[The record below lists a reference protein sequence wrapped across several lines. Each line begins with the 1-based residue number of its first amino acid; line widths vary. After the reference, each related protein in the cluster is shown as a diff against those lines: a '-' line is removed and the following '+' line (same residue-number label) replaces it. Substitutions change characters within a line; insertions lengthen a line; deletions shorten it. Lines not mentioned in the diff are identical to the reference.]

1 MRGATKMSELINNR
15 EHRKLIIK
23 EILLDLHK
31 GKSVEEV
38 KPRFDTIAADMNAAE
53 LSLIEQSLIN
63 EGIPVEEIQNL
74 CDVHAAVFK
83 EALSE
88 KPNIEVSKGHP
99 LDVFRDENQAL
110 EELMDIQI
118 IPLIDNLR
126 NAMPEQESSVV
137 SGLLEK
143 INLLWDVDKHYSRK
157 ENLIFPFLENYG
169 ITAPPKV
176 MWGVDDEIRELLK
189 DSKRIAHQ
197 YTVDSKDLFINKL
210 EETLHQIK
218 EMIFKENK
226 ILFPMLIETLS
237 DNDWMLIQ
245 EDSDQ
250 IGYCLIEPS
259 TKWQPH
265 KSPLT
270 DIQSKNLIAEGVIKF
285 ETGILTPKEIELI
298 FSHLPID
305 ITFVGKDDLVKF
317 FSASKDRIF
326 HRTKTIIGRKVENCH
341 PPASVH
347 VVEQLAA
354 DLKTGKKDSES
365 FWLRLGDKYV
375 YIQYIAVRDSKGE
388 FVGVLEATQDIKPIQ
403 EITGEKRIM
412 D

>member
-1 MRGATKMSELINNR
+1 MSELINNR
-15 EHRKLIIK
+15 ENRKQSIK
-23 EILLDLHK
+23 DILLDLHK

-38 KPRFDTIAADMNAAE
+38 KPRFDAIAAEMNAAE

-88 KPNIEVSKGHP
+88 KPNVEVAKGHP
-99 LDVFRDENQAL
+99 LDIYRDENQAL
-110 EELMDIQI
+110 EELIAI
-118 IPLIDNLR
+118 GIRPLLTSL
-126 NAMPEQESSVV
+126 ATASSEQEPEVV
-137 SGLLEK
+137 RRLLEK
-143 INLLWDVDKHYSRK
+143 LNLLWDVDKHYTRK
-157 ENLIFPFLENYG
+157 ENLIFPLLENYG

-176 MWGVDDEIRELLK
+176 MWGVDDEIRGLLK
-189 DSKRIAHQ
+189 ESKRIALH
-197 YTVDSKDLFINKL
+197 YTEESKEPLINKL
-210 EETLHQIK
+210 EETLHQIN

-226 ILFPMLIETLS
+226 ILFPMLMETLS
-237 DNDWMLIQ
+237 ENDWLLIQ

-259 TKWQPH
+259 LKWVPH
-265 KSPLT
+265 KTVLT
-270 DIQSKNLIAEGVIKF
+270 EMRDAKSLRTQGVIKF

-317 FSASKDRIF
+317 FSASKERIF

-347 VVEQLAA
+347 IVEQLAEE
-354 DLKTGKKDSES
+354 LKSGKKAKEA
-365 FWLRLGDKYV
+365 FWLRLGDKY
-375 YIQYIAVRDSKGE
+375 IHIEYIAVRDTNGE
-388 FVGVLEATQDIKPIQ
+388 FVGVLEATQDIKPLQ

>member
-1 MRGATKMSELINNR
+1 MMSELINNR
-15 EHRKLIIK
+15 EHRKQIIK

-38 KPRFDTIAADMNAAE
+38 KPRFDAIATEMNAAE

-99 LDVFRDENQAL
+99 LNIYREENQAL
-110 EELMDIQI
+110 EKFIAIDIR
-118 IPLIDNLR
+118 PLLDSLR
-126 NAMPEQESSVV
+126 TSLAEQESEIVRK
-137 SGLLEK
+137 LLEK
-143 INLLWDVDKHYSRK
+143 LNLLWDIDKHYSRK

-189 DSKRIAHQ
+189 ESKNISLQ
-197 YTVDSKDLFINKL
+197 YKIGSKELLITKL
-210 EETLHQIK
+210 EETLHQIG

-226 ILFPMLIETLS
+226 ILFPMLMETLS
-237 DNDWMLIQ
+237 ENDWFLIQ

-259 TKWQPH
+259 IKWIPS

-270 DIQSKNLIAEGVIKF
+270 DLQESKVLSSKGVIKF

-298 FSHLPID
+298 FSYLPID

-347 VVEQLAA
+347 IVEQLAN
-354 DLKTGKKDSES
+354 DLKSGKKDREA
-365 FWLRLGDKYV
+365 FWLRLGDKFV
-375 YIQYIAVRDSKGE
+375 YIEYIAVRDAKGE
-388 FVGVLEATQDIKPIQ
+388 FVGVLEATQDIKRLQTIS
-403 EITGEKRIM
+403 GEKRIM

>member
-1 MRGATKMSELINNR
+1 MSELINNR
-15 EHRKLIIK
+15 EHRKQIIK

-38 KPRFDTIAADMNAAE
+38 KPRFDAIAAEMDAAE

-88 KPNIEVSKGHP
+88 KPHVEVSKGHP
-99 LDVFRDENQAL
+99 LDIYRDENQAL
-110 EELMDIQI
+110 EELMDRSIRPLLNSLQTAPSEHEPI
-118 IPLIDNLR
+118 IVN
-126 NAMPEQESSVV
+126 S
-137 SGLLEK
+137 LLEK
-143 INLLWDVDKHYSRK
+143 LNLLWDVDKHYLRK

-176 MWGVDDEIRELLK
+176 MWGVDDEIRKLLK
-189 DSKRIAHQ
+189 EAKHIALHYTQESKEPLIH
-197 YTVDSKDLFINKL
+197 KL
-210 EETLHQIK
+210 EETLHQIN

-237 DNDWMLIQ
+237 ENDWLLIQ

-259 TKWQPH
+259 LKWVPD
-265 KSPLT
+265 KTAIT
-270 DIQSKNLIAEGVIKF
+270 DLQSKSLNAQGVIKF
-285 ETGILTPKEIELI
+285 ETGVLTSKEIELI

-305 ITFVGKDDLVKF
+305 ITFVGKDDIVKF
-317 FSASKDRIF
+317 FSASKERIF
-326 HRTKTIIGRKVENCH
+326 HRTKTIIGRRVENCH

-347 VVEQLAA
+347 IVEKLAE
-354 DLKTGKKDSES
+354 DLKSGKKDKET

-375 YIQYIAVRDSKGE
+375 HIEYIAIRDTNGE
-388 FVGVLEATQDIKPIQ
+388 FIGVLEATQDIAPLQ
-403 EITGEKRIM
+403 AITGEKRIT

>member
-1 MRGATKMSELINNR
+1 MSELINNR
-15 EHRKLIIK
+15 EHRKQIIK
-23 EILLDLHK
+23 NILLDLHK

-38 KPRFDTIAADMNAAE
+38 KPRFDAIATEMDAAE

-88 KPNIEVSKGHP
+88 KPDMEVAKGHP
-99 LDVFRDENQAL
+99 LDIYLAENQAL
-110 EELMDIQI
+110 EELITKDIR
-118 IPLIDNLR
+118 PLLDNL
-126 NAMPEQESSVV
+126 AAAAAEQEPEVV
-137 SGLLEK
+137 GKLLEK
-143 INLLWDVDKHYSRK
+143 LNLLWDVDKHYTRK

-176 MWGVDDEIRELLK
+176 MWGVDDEIRGLLK
-189 DSKRIAHQ
+189 EATRIGRHYTPGSKEPLIH
-197 YTVDSKDLFINKL
+197 KL
-210 EETLHQIK
+210 EETLQQII

-226 ILFPMLIETLS
+226 ILFPMLMETLS
-237 DNDWMLIQ
+237 ENDWLLIQ

-259 TKWQPH
+259 VNWAPH
-265 KSPLT
+265 KTGPPDTQNTKS
-270 DIQSKNLIAEGVIKF
+270 QSAQGVIKF
-285 ETGILTPKEIELI
+285 ATGILTPKEIELI

-305 ITFVGKDDLVKF
+305 VTFVGKDEVVKF
-317 FSASKDRIF
+317 FSAAKERIF

-347 VVEQLAA
+347 IVEQLVEE
-354 DLKTGKKDSES
+354 LKSGKKAKEA

-375 YIQYIAVRDSKGE
+375 YIEYIAVRDANGE
-388 FVGVLEATQDIKPIQ
+388 FVGVLEATQDISPLQ
-403 EITGEKRIM
+403 AITGEKRII